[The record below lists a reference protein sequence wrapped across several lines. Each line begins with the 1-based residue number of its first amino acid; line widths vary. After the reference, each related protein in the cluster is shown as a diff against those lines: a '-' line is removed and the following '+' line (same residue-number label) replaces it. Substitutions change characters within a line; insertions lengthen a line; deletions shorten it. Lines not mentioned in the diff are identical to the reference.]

1 MGQGEVGHKLGDFW
15 PGHKLGDF
23 WPGKEEE
30 RRRKEQAPIVRNRR
44 SRHRKTMEVK
54 CQNCGGIVT
63 AELKHGDEIYK
74 GRKDLHDKLFWQ
86 CKFCGGYVGV
96 HPHTI
101 NPLGSIPTEGVRRM
115 RLKVHSLIDPLWRS
129 GHISRGE
136 IYRRLSKAVGHQFHN
151 GTSESVEE
159 LEIAYKEGEKIKEE
173 LFGKN
178 GIVPH
183 F

>member
-1 MGQGEVGHKLGDFW
+1 MGQGKLERKLGDFW

-30 RRRKEQAPIVRNRR
+30 RLRNDQTPIAKNRRRRKQ
-44 SRHRKTMEVK
+44 TMEVK
-54 CQNCGGIVT
+54 CLNCGGIVT

-86 CKFCGGYVGV
+86 CKFCGGYVGT

-101 NPLGSIPTEGVRRM
+101 NPLGSIPTEDVRRM
-115 RLKVHSLIDPLWRS
+115 RLKVHSLIDPLWK
-129 GHISRGE
+129 GGYISRGE
-136 IYRRLSKAVGHQFHN
+136 IYKRLSSAVGHQFHN
-151 GTSESVEE
+151 GTSESVDE
-159 LEIAYKEGEKIKEE
+159 LKIAYREGEKIKEE